1 MKCPTCGQ
9 ICRTN
14 RESCALCGTPFPKK
28 RSRGGL
34 LFALL
39 VIVALALA
47 GLILWLLL
55 QPPQPAESPERAAQ
69 PELQAQTPAPTPR
82 ADALFADAAQIWVRD
97 SYILALR
104 SDGTLALAGQSA
116 SPEFGFDLYDWSNIV
131 QLIPED
137 YFIIALNGDG
147 RVRMTGEV
155 SGYEEAAR
163 WTDLRQLCWSA
174 GSLFGLTGD
183 GRVLVAGPG
192 KEELE
197 SRAAA
202 LGPVTELRPYFCDTL
217 AVTED
222 GLVHVLPKLAM
233 LTDAE
238 GMTGLKD
245 VQLNADYALY
255 LMEDGTVRLNEAQ
268 RQSLQAYGMDDPTAQ
283 LRDVE
288 QIVLGD
294 YGGYALLRDGHVAA
308 IPGFVGTELP
318 DVSGWENVTE
328 LVLDKER
335 FVLYALTADG
345 RVLSASPTEGE
356 APDLSAW
363 ENVVELQ
370 ANWYY
375 VVARTADGRVLVH
388 TREMAPAVFDTAD
401 WDGVTAIA
409 LGSRNLA
416 ALRADGAVLA
426 TGDNSCGQLSPAP

>member
-47 GLILWLLL
+47 ALILWLLL
-55 QPPQPAESPERAAQ
+55 QPAQPAESPERAAQ

-131 QLIPED
+131 QVIPDD
-137 YFIIALNGDG
+137 YSVVALTGDG

-155 SGYEEAAR
+155 FDCQEAAR
-163 WTDLRQLCWSA
+163 WADVRQLCR
-174 GSLFGLTGD
+174 GFDLFCGLTND
-183 GRVLVAGPG
+183 GRVLVTGTDSD
-192 KEELE
+192 KLKLDLDT
-197 SRAAA
+197 
-202 LGPVTELRPYFCDTL
+202 LGPVAEMREFFGNIVVT
-217 AVTED
+217 TED
-222 GLVHVLPKLAM
+222 GQTLLLYSWGLLWADEDLNGVV
-233 LTDAE
+233 DAV
-238 GMTGLKD
+238 TNDTLI
-245 VQLNADYALY
+245 LF
-255 LMEDGTVRLNEAQ
+255 LMEDGTVHYDILTRYCLDEDG
-268 RQSLQAYGMDDPTAQ
+268 LPDPSENVQ
-283 LRDVE
+283 NVR
-288 QIVLGD
+288 QIVAGA
-294 YGGYALLRDGHVAA
+294 GPFALLEDGHV
-308 IPGFVGTELP
+308 IYVGCYGDPSMPEVETWEHVRQLVRNPENAVLFGITE
-318 DVSGWENVTE
+318 
-328 LVLDKER
+328 
-335 FVLYALTADG
+335 DG
-345 RVLSASPTEGE
+345 RVLTASPTEGE

-401 WDGVTAIA
+401 WDSVTAIA
-409 LGSRNLA
+409 LGRRNLA
-416 ALRADGAVLA
+416 ALRSDGAVLA